1 MKIVV
6 QNRKVSKTSGEKM
19 RRVEYELATL
29 LFVIAGVTLIMGL
42 CRSMFLFLGDAH
54 GSINGQSVTILQLTL
69 Q

>member
-1 MKIVV
+1 MYNQMKIVV

-42 CRSMFLFLGDAH
+42 CRSTSSFLGDAH
-54 GSINGQSVTILQLTL
+54 
-69 Q
+69 